1 MTLDTVERETGAS
14 PTASVIWLHGLGAD
28 ANDFLPL
35 VPELDLQGLEPIRF
49 VFPNAPVIPVTI
61 NGGYRMRAWYD
72 VLGLEL
78 IRKEDETGLR
88 SSMRLVEQLIA
99 REKTRGIPAGRIVLA
114 GFSQGCAMTLLT
126 GTRYPERLA
135 GLIGLSGYLPLATST
150 EQDRHAMSQGL
161 PVFLAHGQFDP
172 VVPLM
177 SAMASRDIL
186 EKVGLAVEW
195 HQYPMQHST
204 CMEEVRDLS
213 VFLKKILAR

>member
-1 MTLDTVERETGAS
+1 MALDTVERETGS
-14 PTASVIWLHGLGAD
+14 RPTASVIWLHGLGAD

-35 VPELDLQGLEPIRF
+35 VPELDLKGLEPVRF

-78 IRKEDETGLR
+78 IRKEDEAGLR
-88 SSMRLVEQLIA
+88 ASMKLVEELIA
-99 REKTRGIPAGRIVLA
+99 REKARGIEVARIVLA

-135 GLIGLSGYLPLATST
+135 GLIGLSGYLPLSATT
-150 EQDRHAMSQGL
+150 EAERHAMSQGL

-177 SAMASRDIL
+177 SAIASRDVL
-186 EKVGLAVEW
+186 DKLGLAIEW

-204 CMEEVRDLS
+204 CIEEVRDIS
-213 VFLKKILAR
+213 NFLKRILSR